1 MNYRVAVIGGGMAG
15 TTIARD
21 MGPCQGRICGAT
33 AAEVAAEA
41 RGVPVEQIQ
50 PYRTRFPTKPLTL
63 GELTAPH
70 QNV

>member
-1 MNYRVAVIGGGMAG
+1 MNYSVAVIGGGMAG

-41 RGVPVEQIQ
+41 RGVPVE
-50 PYRTRFPTKPLTL
+50 PYRTRIPTKPLTL
-63 GELTAPH
+63 GELAALH
-70 QNV
+70 QDA